1 MLPEGDAAFGK
12 PSAAIIPW
20 IIGHEHRALDLADAL
35 QQEGFFVPAIR
46 YPTVAKGTARLR
58 VTVSAAHSEAQIDSL
73 GEAIK
78 RLSAAAPADR

>member
-1 MLPEGDAAFGK
+1 M
-12 PSAAIIPW
+12 
-20 IIGHEHRALDLADAL
+20 IGHEHRALDLAEAL

-46 YPTVAKGTARLR
+46 YPTVAKGAARLR

-78 RLSAAAPADR
+78 RLSAAAPTEH